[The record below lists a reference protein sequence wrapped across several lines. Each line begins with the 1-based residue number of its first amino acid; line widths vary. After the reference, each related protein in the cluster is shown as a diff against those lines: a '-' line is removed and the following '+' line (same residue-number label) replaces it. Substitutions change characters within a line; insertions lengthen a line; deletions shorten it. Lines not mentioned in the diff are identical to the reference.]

1 MRVKIRSLELTKA
14 GTGGVGEGL
23 RLLVVRLWSGERVEG
38 FGGGGCF
45 PPRTVFGPISAEGVA
60 GNSLRS
66 LIVKVMPSS

>member
-1 MRVKIRSLELTKA
+1 MRARSLELA
-14 GTGGVGEGL
+14 RADTGGVGEGL
-23 RLLVVRLWSGERVEG
+23 RLLVVKLWSGERAEG

-45 PPRTVFGPISAEGVA
+45 PPRTVFGPIVAEGVA